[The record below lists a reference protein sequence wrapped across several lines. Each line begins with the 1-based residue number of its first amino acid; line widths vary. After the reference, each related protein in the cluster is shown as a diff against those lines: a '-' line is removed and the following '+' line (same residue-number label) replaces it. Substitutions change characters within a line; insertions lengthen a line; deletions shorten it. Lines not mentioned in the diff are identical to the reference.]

1 MLFLFVDPCQVK
13 LSLMS
18 RFFLAIASL
27 LPSSPAHF
35 NFHFLISQISL
46 NSPWGTGGIIIELL
60 SGVVDYLRLVV
71 AWKFAKLLINVLGSK
86 L

>member
-1 MLFLFVDPCQVK
+1 MLFLLVDPCQVK

-18 RFFLAIASL
+18 RFFLGIASL

-35 NFHFLISQISL
+35 NFQFLISQISL

-71 AWKFAKLLINVLGSK
+71 AWKFVKLLINVLGSK